1 MSHLDHRRGRRP
13 IDVIGQDG
21 AVVHDRGE
29 AQVDGRAAQVG
40 RFGVI
45 EVHGDRNG
53 GLGGEFDER
62 PSDRR
67 ESASVVR
74 HSVLREL
81 EDQGQLRLLCRVD
94 ERLGVVQQNDV
105 EGCQTLPSLRCVA
118 GEFCGICEHCSLLSL
133 V

>member
-1 MSHLDHRRGRRP
+1 M
-13 IDVIGQDG
+13 
-21 AVVHDRGE
+21 
-29 AQVDGRAAQVG
+29 
-40 RFGVI
+40 I

-105 EGCQTLPSLRCVA
+105 EGGQTLPSLRCVA
-118 GEFCGICEHCSLLSL
+118 GENCGICEHCSLLSL